1 MVIDMNEVQ
10 VRTVEQVRQVV
21 AGTQALQFQRALDD
35 TGQGPGHIVFL
46 TNPMFVPSTNQNS
59 PS

>member
-1 MVIDMNEVQ
+1 MNEAQ
-10 VRTVEQVRQVV
+10 VRTVEEVRQVV